1 VKWGYF
7 MPILQKSIQLMG
19 KPLPKVISP
28 RAHTIAHYS
37 TATLFGIA
45 AALFWRN
52 NKRAAL
58 ASLVCGA
65 AETGVAVMT
74 GSRQGRRRAITPA
87 MHRRIDLGLSTMAAS
102 MPQFLAFDHER
113 EKMFFRTQSAVI
125 AAVAV
130 LTNFEPAAGIAQEQG
145 RAA

>member
-1 VKWGYF
+1 VKRGYS

-19 KPLPKVISP
+19 KPLPKIISP

-37 TATLFGIA
+37 TAALFGIA
-45 AALFWRN
+45 AALFWRDN
-52 NKRAAL
+52 RRAAL

-65 AETGVAVMT
+65 AETGVAVIT
-74 GSRQGRRRAITPA
+74 SSRRGGRRGITPA

-102 MPQFLAFDHER
+102 MPQFLAFDHDR
-113 EKMFFRTQSAVI
+113 EKMFFRTQSALI
-125 AAVAV
+125 AGIAV
-130 LTNFEPAAGIAQEQG
+130 LTDFEPAGIAREQG